1 MAQPART
8 GLLRS
13 IRHHNREASFLGIE
27 QATISNPHRLRLA
40 MRENDGSRRL
50 QPTAA
55 FRPDAS
61 PPHAAFG
68 TVVAVGSVVIADFS
82 AAEAPVAG
90 FTTVRAD

>member
-50 QPTAA
+50 QPT
-55 FRPDAS
+55 
-61 PPHAAFG
+61 
-68 TVVAVGSVVIADFS
+68 TAVIKSLRDWKKPKCAW
-82 AAEAPVAG
+82 
-90 FTTVRAD
+90 R